1 MLFSKPIQSKF
12 MQAYIKGIGT
22 ALFVLLLFSGCKKR
36 FESDYVNTN
45 KPTNVPP
52 SLLFNGILNQMLD
65 APGGQIDRTNQYQIQ
80 NNSYFGNNQY
90 TFGSGD
96 NYYPTLISAEDM
108 GQEAIASGLAPL
120 NPYEAL
126 AKFFKAYFFGKM
138 SLEMGDIPMTQALAG
153 LKDLTPVYDPQ
164 KTVFK
169 NIFLWLD
176 SANTDLA
183 ALIAKNDQTLTG
195 DIYLNNNL
203 TAWQKVVNSFR
214 LRMLLHLTNKVT
226 SDPDLGIA
234 QQFATIIGNPQQY
247 PLMQGAK
254 DNLQYTWIY
263 PTNPYPLNPGGFA
276 NGALNNST
284 TTYVGLLTSLQD
296 PRVFVTTDPAPGL
309 VTAGGSPTAFSSFQG
324 GAPGAAMATLSSQNG
339 GGVLSYINRWRYYNT
354 YTGEPTIIVGYPEL
368 CFNIAAAINMG
379 WLSSGPL
386 GNAEAYYIA
395 GIQSSMASYGIP
407 LNGTLAV
414 YSLPQGVSVGGPY
427 VTSAVNVNFSSWY
440 SQPTVAYAGNSAT
453 GLTQIFQQ
461 RYIALYLHSGL
472 ESYFTWRRTG
482 VPTFSSGPGTGNSG
496 RIALRYQYLSADKSS
511 NAANYQAAIV
521 QYGGVDDINGKMW
534 ILQ

>member
-1 MLFSKPIQSKF
+1 MRLS
-12 MQAYIKGIGT
+12 IKIIIAFLILAAST
-22 ALFVLLLFSGCKKR
+22 SCKKR
-36 FESDYVNTN
+36 FEAFYVNNN
-45 KPTNVPP
+45 KPTSVPP

-96 NYYPTLISAEDM
+96 NYYPTLTSVVDM
-108 GQEAIASGLAPL
+108 QQEALASGLAAV

-126 AKFFKAYFFGKM
+126 GKFFKAWFFTKM
-138 SLEMGDIPMTQALAG
+138 SLEMGDIPLTQALGG
-153 LKDLTPVYDPQ
+153 LGNLTPSYDPQ

-169 NIFLWLD
+169 NVLLWLD

-183 ALIAKNDQTLTG
+183 ALVAKGDQSLTG
-195 DIYLNNNL
+195 DIYLGNNL
-203 TAWQKVVNSFR
+203 TAWRKVVNSFR
-214 LRMLLHLTNKVT
+214 LRVLLHLSRKVS
-226 SDPDLGIA
+226 SDPDLQVA
-234 QQFATIIGNPQQY
+234 QQFATIVGNPAQY
-247 PLMQGAK
+247 PIFQGSK

-263 PTNPYPLNPGGFA
+263 PTNPYPLNPSGFA

-284 TTYVGLLTSLQD
+284 STYVGLLTKLQD

-324 GAPGAAMATLSSQNG
+324 GDPGAAMATLSSQNG
-339 GGVLSYINRWRYYNT
+339 GGVLSYINRWRYYST
-354 YTGEPTIIVGYPEL
+354 FTGEPSIIIGYPEI
-368 CFNIAAAINMG
+368 CFNIAEAINRG
-379 WLSSGPL
+379 WLASGPL
-386 GNAEAYYIA
+386 GNAEAYYTA
-395 GIQSSMASYGIP
+395 GIQASMTSYGIP
-407 LNGTLAV
+407 ISGAMTV
-414 YSLPQGVSVGGPY
+414 YSLPLGISISGPFVSS
-427 VTSAVNVNFSSWY
+427 TINVNFSNYY
-440 SQPTVAYAGNSAT
+440 SQSTVQYHGNDSV
-453 GLTQIFQQ
+453 GLKQILQQ

-472 ESYFTWRRTG
+472 EPYFTWRRTG
-482 VPTFSSGPGTGNSG
+482 VPAFTSGPGTGNSG

-511 NAANYQAAIV
+511 NAKNYQAAIT